1 MTGSGYGIEAPPPHV
16 SPPEQPS
23 VRYVVLIHGAA
34 MDTRLARLFLADRRA
49 VAEFDAGAPEV
60 RMMIDSLAPQR
71 SAASAEWDLAL
82 GGHSALERA
91 EAEVYTLDV

>member
-1 MTGSGYGIEAPPPHV
+1 MGTTYGSESPKPHV

-23 VRYVVLIHGAA
+23 VRNVVLIFGAA
-34 MDTRLARLFLADRRA
+34 MDMRLARLFLADRRQ

-60 RMMIDSLAPQR
+60 ALMVDGLAPSR
-71 SAASAEWDLAL
+71 SATRPEWDAAL
-82 GGHSALERA
+82 QGHSPGERA